1 MRADP
6 QMAELSNKLEAERM
20 KSPGFLYSN
29 SRKAMILPTRPP
41 VTANKARGTG
51 SSAIYNPATGK
62 I

>member
-1 MRADP
+1 MTNMRADP
-6 QMAELSNKLEAERM
+6 QFAGLLNKLEA
-20 KSPGFLYSN
+20 N
-29 SRKAMILPTRPP
+29 SLKAMILPTRPP